1 MHAKS
6 FRSLIIQSVKQ
17 SIPANYHFFLLA
29 RIILPAAVFLSGCFA
44 SPTPLPPLPTHTP
57 LPPTETA
64 TATTVWFPPTSTFT
78 PRPLQAIASPTPDL
92 RPTFGRLLI
101 EEDFSNPERWTLGR
115 AGGLSAAL
123 GKSELTLAISEPRG
137 YLYSL
142 FREAVP
148 GDFYAEITAAPSL
161 CKDNDE
167 YGLLLRVSRNLE
179 FYRFSISCN
188 GEARLDKYY
197 NQTASSPQPL
207 TPSGAIPP
215 GAPSV
220 TRLAVLARGK
230 EISYYANG
238 EFLFTVRDPSLL
250 TGSLGVF
257 ARSASDNA
265 VTVSFSDLQIY
276 SAAP

>member
-1 MHAKS
+1 MRPHQ
-6 FRSLIIQSVKQ
+6 R
-17 SIPANYHFFLLA
+17 SIPVIERLLLPACIILLA
-29 RIILPAAVFLSGCFA
+29 ATLSSCLA
-44 SPTPLPPLPTHTP
+44 PPTPLPPLPTPTP
-57 LPPTETA
+57 LPSTHTPTA
-64 TATTVWFPPTSTFT
+64 TIVWFPPTATLT
-78 PRPLQAIASPTPDL
+78 PPPVQDFASPTPDM
-92 RPTFGRLLI
+92 RPAYGPLVLS
-101 EEDFSNPERWTLGR
+101 ENFSDPDNWTLGR

-142 FREAVP
+142 FRQEVP

-161 CKDNDE
+161 CKDNDT
-167 YGLLLRVSRNLE
+167 YGLMLRVAPSLE
-179 FYRFSISCN
+179 YYRFSISCN
-188 GEARLDKYY
+188 GEARLDKFY
-197 NQTASSPQPL
+197 NWTASSPQPL

-238 EFLFTVRDPSLL
+238 EFLFTVRDPNLL
-250 TGSLGVF
+250 NGAIGVF
-257 ARSASDNA
+257 ARSAGDNA

-276 SAAP
+276 SAYP